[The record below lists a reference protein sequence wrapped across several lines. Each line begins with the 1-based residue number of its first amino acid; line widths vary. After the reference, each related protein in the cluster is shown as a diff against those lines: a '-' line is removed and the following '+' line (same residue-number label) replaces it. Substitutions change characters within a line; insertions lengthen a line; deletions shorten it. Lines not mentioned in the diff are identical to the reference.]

1 MRCHSAKWQGPP
13 RFVRPV
19 SSNCLGAYLV
29 IDRKRRNIH
38 PDPYKNQRKP
48 PHNETAGFD
57 AGILKPTVREG
68 KCICCSKE
76 LGPTIVF
83 RSVLK
88 LREKSQRH
96 SILRP
101 IKKARHIFDIID
113 IPGPKKN
120 SFNRLDEDTI
130 LELEEGGFSRTSATL
145 VGSSARVKNGFGA
158 NTRGVRHDVKASS
171 TSEKR

>member
-1 MRCHSAKWQGPP
+1 MSFPTASGPFWLLIVNRGIFIQIHTRIRGNLRIMRPP
-13 RFVRPV
+13 GLMPEFGSPWFVKANAFVVP
-19 SSNCLGAYLV
+19 
-29 IDRKRRNIH
+29 ITK
-38 PDPYKNQRKP
+38 
-48 PHNETAGFD
+48 
-57 AGILKPTVREG
+57 
-68 KCICCSKE
+68 

-101 IKKARHIFDIID
+101 IKKSCHTID
-113 IPGPKKN
+113 TIGIPGPKKN

-130 LELEEGGFSRTSATL
+130 LELEEGRFSRTSATL
-145 VGSSARVKNGFGA
+145 VGSSARVKNGFEGWIDGA

-171 TSEKR
+171 TSQKR